1 MPRKTLKTLCPLNL
15 SSLSKEDAQRRQNNA
30 TQQEHLYQCIFLYK
44 WTLSIASI

>member
-30 TQQEHLYQCIFLYK
+30 TQQEHLYQQVAEKAKLIMVF
-44 WTLSIASI
+44 